1 MKYALAA
8 ACLAL
13 LTSASLPMAASAE
26 PQTKTTPAK
35 KADATAPEQPIAK
48 ELEAQDKL
56 GNFEIQDLMG
66 TYVEEPKPPPK
77 PKPKAPP
84 PKPQ

>member
-8 ACLAL
+8 RCL
-13 LTSASLPMAASAE
+13 TMVTCASFPLAASAE
-26 PQTKTTPAK
+26 PQKRTPPATKLEAK
-35 KADATAPEQPIAK
+35 PVEQPIAK
-48 ELEAQDKL
+48 EIEADDKL

-66 TYVEEPKPPPK
+66 TIEQPPPPAPK